1 MSGKISERNSVNEIM
16 RVPGVSS
23 QCGGVHA
30 YIYTLGAPVIDA
42 TMSVLLTTS
51 HPCVRRSITIKK
63 GNKSEEKG
71 LNTF

>member
-1 MSGKISERNSVNEIM
+1 MRSCECLECQANVGVCMRIS
-16 RVPGVSS
+16 
-23 QCGGVHA
+23 
-30 YIYTLGAPVIDA
+30 TLWGHQLLMQL
-42 TMSVLLTTS
+42 MSVLLTTS